1 MKIPN
6 IPIYTGVEKM
16 IACIATA
23 VVVVVVKDVFT
34 TADTVSLVV
43 GVDIGLFFWKLLLLL
58 AGLNMLLDR
67 FSMASLAVAV
77 AVVEFMWELGWR
89 KLLIRLGSFDKDCG
103 VNAFAG
109 RENILRILLLLGVV
123 LVGVVILAV
132 LV

>member
-1 MKIPN
+1 
-6 IPIYTGVEKM
+6 M
-16 IACIATA
+16 IDCIATAA

-34 TADTVSLVV
+34 TTVAVSLVV

-67 FSMASLAVAV
+67 FNMASLAV

-109 RENILRILLLLGVV
+109 RENILRMLLLLLLLLGAV
-123 LVGVVILAV
+123 LVGVVILVV